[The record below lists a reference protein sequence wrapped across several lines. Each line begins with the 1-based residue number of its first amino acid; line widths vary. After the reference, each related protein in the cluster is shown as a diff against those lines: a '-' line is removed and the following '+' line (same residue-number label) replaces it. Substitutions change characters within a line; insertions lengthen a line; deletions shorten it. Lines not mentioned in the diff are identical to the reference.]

1 MRRREGGTSLR
12 LRWDETEGKERR
24 DQAEGGMRPRGRWD
38 EIKGKSGRAR
48 VEGRTRLMV
57 DRTKPRRS
65 WSRLRGWREETE
77 EKER

>member
-1 MRRREGGTSLR
+1 
-12 LRWDETEGKERR
+12 
-24 DQAEGGMRPRGRWD
+24 MRPRGRWD